1 MLNADGH
8 NYTYDYPFDGN
19 RLADHQS
26 YTDGDDGDT
35 DASGN
40 PEIAQN
46 HNLFGPTM
54 IVSCPTRLSTEM

>member
-19 RLADHQS
+19 RLPDHQS

-40 PEIAQN
+40 
-46 HNLFGPTM
+46 
-54 IVSCPTRLSTEM
+54 RLILPKIIICLAPP

>member
-1 MLNADGH
+1 MLHADGH

-19 RLADHQS
+19 RLPDHQS
-26 YTDGDDGDT
+26 YTDCVGDSSVGDT

-46 HNLFGPTM
+46 HILFGPTM
-54 IVSCPTRLSTEM
+54 MTL